1 MEVGT
6 SATIQIY
13 RAAATAPANPAER
26 GEGLEDIVVERAHEL
41 EGSDEEVRGRAREG
55 GAGKKGRP
63 GSPGCY
69 GKSEARIVKV
79 NLLTLSASSSR
90 RIRG

>member
-1 MEVGT
+1 MLCSRIHCQKGFDRFLFSYKIRALLVQAVMEVGT

-41 EGSDEEVRGRAREG
+41 EGSDEEVRERVQGLG
-55 GAGKKGRP
+55 
-63 GSPGCY
+63 
-69 GKSEARIVKV
+69 
-79 NLLTLSASSSR
+79 
-90 RIRG
+90 